1 MKSTKAAERKE
12 SEEVA
17 EGSRQAVYVC
27 SLVLARHI
35 LALHPEYDEC
45 IKTIGVNL
53 KDIVK

>member
-35 LALHPEYDEC
+35 LALHPEYDER
-45 IKTIGVNL
+45 IKTIGANL